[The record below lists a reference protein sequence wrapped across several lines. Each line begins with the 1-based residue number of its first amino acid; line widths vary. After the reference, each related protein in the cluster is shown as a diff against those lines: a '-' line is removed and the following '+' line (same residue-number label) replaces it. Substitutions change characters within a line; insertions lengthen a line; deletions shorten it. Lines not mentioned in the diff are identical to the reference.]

1 MKIRIIMAFGGAMAA
16 LIQVQTSQAALT
28 GSLNGGNSI
37 AIGDK
42 TFSNFDYVASGADE
56 NELAA
61 DALDLSISAKISG
74 GVYYL
79 DWSGLIAV
87 NNLGGATPLLGDL
100 QLTYTVTANSGLI
113 SMIDQSYT
121 PNALPATGQII
132 IGETVQ
138 VPGGAIVANS
148 TLTLSPT
155 DLSDP
160 APEAGDN
167 LFVNPNQP
175 VLNVTKDILIDADAG
190 QLVGLSDVE
199 QSFHQV
205 AVPEPMTVTILG
217 LGALACF
224 NHLRTKRS

>member
-1 MKIRIIMAFGGAMAA
+1 
-16 LIQVQTSQAALT
+16 
-28 GSLNGGNSI
+28 
-37 AIGDK
+37 
-42 TFSNFDYVASGADE
+42 
-56 NELAA
+56 
-61 DALDLSISAKISG
+61 
-74 GVYYL
+74 
-79 DWSGLIAV
+79 
-87 NNLGGATPLLGDL
+87 
-100 QLTYTVTANSGLI
+100 
-113 SMIDQSYT
+113 MIDQNYT

-138 VPGGAIVANS
+138 MPGGAIVANS
-148 TLTLSPT
+148 TLTLTPT

>member
-1 MKIRIIMAFGGAMAA
+1 
-16 LIQVQTSQAALT
+16 
-28 GSLNGGNSI
+28 
-37 AIGDK
+37 
-42 TFSNFDYVASGADE
+42 
-56 NELAA
+56 
-61 DALDLSISAKISG
+61 
-74 GVYYL
+74 
-79 DWSGLIAV
+79 V